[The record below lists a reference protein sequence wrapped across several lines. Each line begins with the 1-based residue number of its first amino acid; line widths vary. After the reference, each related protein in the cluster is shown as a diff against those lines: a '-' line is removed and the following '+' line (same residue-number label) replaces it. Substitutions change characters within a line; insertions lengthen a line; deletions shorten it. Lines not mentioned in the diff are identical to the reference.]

1 MGPILFLVYINDLS
15 CSLEHSET
23 YLFAD
28 DTNLTC
34 ADKMLCKAQEKLN
47 KDLVELGNWLSANK
61 LSANLLKTEY
71 MILGTAPKLKA
82 LDYSP
87 MIKLNGKSIKRV
99 IKSDYLGLII
109 DESLSWKQY
118 ISLLKLTMSSALMA
132 KKQVDFPPQ
141 ESLITLYHSLV
152 ESRLRYCNTVWGNC
166 GTSLQNQLQRLQDRA
181 ARIVD
186 KNNDTENPLLKLD
199 VQQHID
205 FDTAVMVR
213 KTLNKTAPSYFSEM
227 FQEVRSVHNH
237 DTRGSRCGLFPTH
250 CNLKTGQRS
259 FSHYGCSVWNK
270 IDRDVQEITNVECF
284 KKNLKKSYLKKNF
297 SKAQPLGRSDGFA
310 I

>member
-1 MGPILFLVYINDLS
+1 
-15 CSLEHSET
+15 
-23 YLFAD
+23 
-28 DTNLTC
+28 
-34 ADKMLCKAQEKLN
+34 
-47 KDLVELGNWLSANK
+47 
-61 LSANLLKTEY
+61 

-118 ISLLKLTMSSALMA
+118 ISSLKLKISSVLMA
-132 KKQVDFPPQ
+132 MKQVDFLPQ
-141 ESLITLYHSLV
+141 ESLITLYHSLI
-152 ESRLRYCNTVWGNC
+152 ESRLCYCNTVWGNC
-166 GTSLQNQLQRLQDRA
+166 GTILKNQLEQLQDRA

-186 KNNDTENPLLKLD
+186 KNNGTENPLFKLSWLD
-199 VQQHID
+199 VQQQID
-205 FDTAVMVR
+205 FDMAVMVR
-213 KTLNKTAPSYFSEM
+213 KALNKTVPSYFSEM
-227 FQEVRSVHNH
+227 FQEVRLVHNN

-284 KKNLKKSYLKKNF
+284 KKNLKKSYLKK
-297 SKAQPLGRSDGFA
+297 
-310 I
+310 

>member
-1 MGPILFLVYINDLS
+1 M
-15 CSLEHSET
+15 
-23 YLFAD
+23 
-28 DTNLTC
+28 
-34 ADKMLCKAQEKLN
+34 
-47 KDLVELGNWLSANK
+47 GNWLSANK
-61 LSANLLKTEY
+61 LSANLVKTEY

-118 ISLLKLTMSSALMA
+118 ISSLKLKISSALMA
-132 KKQVDFPPQ
+132 IKQVDFLPQ

-166 GTSLQNQLQRLQDRA
+166 GISLKNQLQRLQDRA

-186 KNNDTENPLLKLD
+186 KKNGTENPLFKLGWLD
-199 VQQHID
+199 VQQQID

-284 KKNLKKSYLKKNF
+284 KKNLKKSYLKNNF
-297 SKAQPLGRSDGFA
+297 FYSTAPWEIRWFCHLKGYRG
-310 I
+310 

>member
-1 MGPILFLVYINDLS
+1 
-15 CSLEHSET
+15 
-23 YLFAD
+23 
-28 DTNLTC
+28 
-34 ADKMLCKAQEKLN
+34 
-47 KDLVELGNWLSANK
+47 
-61 LSANLLKTEY
+61 
-71 MILGTAPKLKA
+71 
-82 LDYSP
+82 
-87 MIKLNGKSIKRV
+87 
-99 IKSDYLGLII
+99 
-109 DESLSWKQY
+109 
-118 ISLLKLTMSSALMA
+118 MA
-132 KKQVDFPPQ
+132 IKQVDFLPQ

-152 ESRLRYCNTVWGNC
+152 ESRLHYCNTVWGNC
-166 GTSLQNQLQRLQDRA
+166 GISLKNQLQRLQDRA

-186 KNNDTENPLLKLD
+186 KKNGTENPLFKLGWLD
-199 VQQHID
+199 VQQQID

-284 KKNLKKSYLKKNF
+284 KKNLKKSYLKK
-297 SKAQPLGRSDGFA
+297 
-310 I
+310 

>member
-1 MGPILFLVYINDLS
+1 M
-15 CSLEHSET
+15 
-23 YLFAD
+23 
-28 DTNLTC
+28 TC

-61 LSANLLKTEY
+61 LSANLVKTEY

-99 IKSDYLGLII
+99 ITSDYLGLII

-118 ISLLKLTMSSALMA
+118 ISSFKLKISSALMA
-132 KKQVDFPPQ
+132 IKQVDFLPQ

-166 GTSLQNQLQRLQDRA
+166 GTGLKNQSQRLQDRA

-186 KNNDTENPLLKLD
+186 KNNGTKNPLFKLGWLD
-199 VQQHID
+199 VQQQID
-205 FDTAVMVR
+205 FDTAVMAR

-237 DTRGSRCGLFPTH
+237 DTRGSCCGLFPTH

-270 IDRDVQEITNVECF
+270 IDRDVQEITNVDRF
-284 KKNLKKSYLKKNF
+284 KKNLKNH
-297 SKAQPLGRSDGFA
+297 